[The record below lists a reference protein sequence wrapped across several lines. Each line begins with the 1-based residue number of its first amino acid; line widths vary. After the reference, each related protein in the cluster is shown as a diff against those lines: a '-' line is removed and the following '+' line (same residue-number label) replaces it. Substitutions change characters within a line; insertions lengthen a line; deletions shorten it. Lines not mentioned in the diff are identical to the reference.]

1 MVMAGSRVTL
11 REVNVNKSVVI
22 LKGKTRH
29 GKNRIAQHGSKWF
42 VEKVDKFRGQP
53 AMFLRSENET
63 FAIRGRGNSKQE
75 WKTSWM
81 HDNRWVLLKDDP
93 NFIWS

>member
-1 MVMAGSRVTL
+1 MVITHRDVGKWVL
-11 REVNVNKSVVI
+11 

-53 AMFLRSENET
+53 AMLLRSENET

-75 WKTSWM
+75 WKTTWM
-81 HDNRWVLLKDDP
+81 HLVASSD
-93 NFIWS
+93 